1 MGYVEYP
8 TRKIYMLS
16 HLEPS
21 SAITGG
27 PWYTDNELDTEFIK
41 QLMDACLGFIRKMV
55 SFLALMSP
63 SFFDSDTYI
72 VGLTYS
78 IYAIPTLN

>member
-1 MGYVEYP
+1 
-8 TRKIYMLS
+8 MLS

-55 SFLALMSP
+55 SFFLLLCHHCPLIQILMSL
-63 SFFDSDTYI
+63 I
-72 VGLTYS
+72 
-78 IYAIPTLN
+78 

>member
-1 MGYVEYP
+1 MKYP

-55 SFLALMSP
+55 SFFLL
-63 SFFDSDTYI
+63 
-72 VGLTYS
+72 
-78 IYAIPTLN
+78 

>member
-1 MGYVEYP
+1 MGYVKYP

-55 SFLALMSP
+55 SFLALTSLL
-63 SFFDSDTYI
+63 F
-72 VGLTYS
+72 
-78 IYAIPTLN
+78 LNPGTHG